1 MMVRLVKCINVAS
14 IGSDSKV
21 VVEAPLVDTV
31 KALVVVILEGW
42 SVGLQC
48 WQHNNNCI
56 FMVTIAGDSSNWV
69 VCG

>member
-31 KALVVVILEGW
+31 GIGGGDLGGKVSRA
-42 SVGLQC
+42 SVLATQ
-48 WQHNNNCI
+48 Q
-56 FMVTIAGDSSNWV
+56 
-69 VCG
+69 